1 MAVGDLYQVSIGQ
14 RLYNDVVQN
23 VLYYRVTTDTLVGP
37 PEDDLGTVFIS
48 DVLPPWEASVTQD
61 VKFDCLQIQKVSP
74 APLRNS
80 FDTFLT
86 AVGDVVGQALPARN
100 CALIQKFNPA
110 VTGKGKK
117 GRVYISGID
126 ETEESEGRLRVAAA
140 ALLTTFA
147 NKLITT
153 LTGANSGVFE
163 PVWVTRSATAPFGVT
178 GFVAWTNFLVLPI
191 MASQKRRVTP
201 VNSFAS

>member
-1 MAVGDLYQVSIGQ
+1 MAVGDIFQLSVGQ
-14 RLYNDVVQN
+14 RLYDDLVQN
-23 VLYYRVTTDTLVGP
+23 VLYYETTVDPTAGP
-37 PEDDLGTVFIS
+37 PEEDLVTAFIA
-48 DVLPPWEASVTQD
+48 DVLPAWEAAVTTQ
-61 VKFDCLQIQKVSP
+61 VKFDCLQTQKVSP
-74 APLRNS
+74 DPIRNS

-86 AVGDVVGQALPARN
+86 AVGDVVGFALPARN

-126 ETEESEGRLRVAAA
+126 ESEESEGRLRVAQA
-140 ALLTTFA
+140 ALLNTLG
-147 NKLITT
+147 NLLIDV
-153 LTGANSGVFE
+153 LVGPNSGEFQ
-163 PVWVTRSATAPFGVT
+163 PVWVTREATAPFGIT
-178 GFVAWTNFLVLPI
+178 GKVLWTNFLVKPI